1 MRRGALLALA
11 LLVGCG
17 EQSVELFDATVTRA
31 DAAEVPVDT
40 TLRDPERCGALAIH
54 CEDDEYCVAGA
65 CVCRPPLT
73 RIAGR
78 CVDTDADALHCGGA
92 DRPCSLCV
100 SGACGTT
107 CPAGTEEC
115 AGACVD
121 TQTHPL
127 HCGECGRPCG
137 SDDVCVAG
145 LCRSFL
151 PAPCTSCP
159 CGCARSCCAYP
170 TRPTDTICVD
180 ADACPS

>member
-1 MRRGALLALA
+1 MRHGVLFALA
-11 LLVGCG
+11 LVGGCG
-17 EQSVELFDATVTRA
+17 EQSVELFDAGTERRDGATTTV
-31 DAAEVPVDT
+31 VS
-40 TLRDPERCGALAIH
+40 RDPERCGAAAVH

-73 RIAGR
+73 RIGEG
-78 CVDTDADALHCGGA
+78 CVDTNADALNCGGV

-100 SGACGTT
+100 SGACGTS
-107 CPAGTEEC
+107 CPAGTESCE
-115 AGACVD
+115 GGCVD

-137 SDDVCVAG
+137 SDYVCVAG
-145 LCRSFL
+145 LCQRFT

-170 TRPTDTICVD
+170 TRPLDTICVD
-180 ADACPS
+180 ADACPPG